1 MIRGTTT
8 THIFNIPLEAS
19 DIKNVKIT
27 YSQNGNIVFY
37 KKKSDCVI
45 SDNTIAVTLSQ
56 EDTFKLASSAHV
68 KIQLRILT
76 DKNFV
81 MSSKIMTVEVGD
93 CLDNE
98 VLK

>member
-8 THIFNIPLEAS
+8 THIFNVPLEAS

-56 EDTFKLASSAHV
+56 EDTFKLVSSAHV

-81 MSSKIMTVEVGD
+81 MSSKIMTVGVGD

>member
-1 MIRGTTT
+1 MIRGSTV

-19 DIKNVKIT
+19 DIKNVKVT
-27 YSQNGNIVFY
+27 YSQDDAIVLY
-37 KKKSDCVI
+37 KKKKDCVI

-56 EDTFKLASSAHV
+56 EDTFKFNSSKHV

-76 DKNFV
+76 DKNYV
-81 MSSKIMTVEVGD
+81 MSSKPMTVSVEA
-93 CLDNE
+93 CLDEE

>member
-19 DIKNVKIT
+19 DIKDVKVT
-27 YSQNGNIVFY
+27 YSQGSTIVLT
-37 KKKSDCVI
+37 KKKKECTI
-45 SDNTIAVTLSQ
+45 ADNTIAVALSQ
-56 EDTFKLASSAHV
+56 EDTFKFDSAHHV

-76 DKNFV
+76 DKDHV
-81 MSSKIMTVEVGD
+81 MSSKVMTLSVEA